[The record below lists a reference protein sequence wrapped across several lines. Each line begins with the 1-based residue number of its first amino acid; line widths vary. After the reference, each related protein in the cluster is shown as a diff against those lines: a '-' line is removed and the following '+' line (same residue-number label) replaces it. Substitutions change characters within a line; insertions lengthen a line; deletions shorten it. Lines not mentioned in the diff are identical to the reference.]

1 MLCGIKTLTIYL
13 LIMEPGNLVVAVSIR
28 AARKIGSV
36 PHGNYH
42 ISGLHCE
49 VWSLCEHTPN
59 AYHSKVIMAGNWKE
73 GGNRSLQNFSS
84 LFPDKQIMI
93 KEFKVQHC
101 KLLGNGIVWKILWN
115 SMWYVWKRI
124 QYLIK
129 RKFSFILKLNKSS
142 LIFKFKSFRCFKRFG
157 NQRDLIHWN

>member
-13 LIMEPGNLVVAVSIR
+13 LIMEPGNLVVAVSIG

-49 VWSLCEHTPN
+49 VWSLCEHTKCISLWSN
-59 AYHSKVIMAGNWKE
+59 HGRELKG
-73 GGNRSLQNFSS
+73 GGNCSLQNFSS

-124 QYLIK
+124 LYLIK
-129 RKFSFILKLNKSS
+129 WKFSFILKLNKSS

-157 NQRDLIHWN
+157 NKRDLIHWN